1 MKRIVEKAVLNT
13 AVETISTDC
22 HQLAGKVAMQKR
34 ARYQRKDDRKEVV
47 VVMILTEAFF
57 TGGLHHYQKH
67 PPTKH
72 TRHTAINH
80 QLQISSSISVAGS
93 LAAST
98 ITCLTYRTTTAAAKT
113 ALAIIT
119 VRAKMMMNVMST

>member
-47 VVMILTEAFF
+47 VVMIRAEAFL
-57 TGGLHHYQKH
+57 TRGIAPLPKTSPY
-67 PPTKH
+67 KH

-98 ITCLTYRTTTAAAKT
+98 ITYKAA
-113 ALAIIT
+113 
-119 VRAKMMMNVMST
+119 